1 MQLNFDSY
9 TKISDIVFDLV
20 FNKFTLKLNV
30 MFNETN
36 KNKMTSEERQENLH
50 NEYIVQK
57 GTITTSLKYRYSLV
71 LEIRGDFKN
80 SFYLDWNN
88 YDYFCTAV
96 ERLVHLADPSNP
108 ETPFK
113 RKYRDTGE
121 LVDIKFDNLRVL
133 PSIVKDRYGNVLEFI
148 PFVLYGTGNE
158 DIVTEAVKIIV
169 NNEITFDIP
178 IRYMA
183 GFKRFLMTYNP
194 LHHATQLVNYISST
208 NLIGSNLSKI

>member
-1 MQLNFDSY
+1 MDVQTVLLNKDIIRRRGNYLFSQFIFLCKEKLYINYILIDLEGYRKLQLNFDSY

-88 YDYFCTAV
+88 
-96 ERLVHLADPSNP
+96 
-108 ETPFK
+108 
-113 RKYRDTGE
+113 
-121 LVDIKFDNLRVL
+121 
-133 PSIVKDRYGNVLEFI
+133 
-148 PFVLYGTGNE
+148 
-158 DIVTEAVKIIV
+158 
-169 NNEITFDIP
+169 
-178 IRYMA
+178 
-183 GFKRFLMTYNP
+183 
-194 LHHATQLVNYISST
+194 
-208 NLIGSNLSKI
+208 